1 MLNNSANIINC
12 SIWFQEDLPYPGVD
26 LSKLKPKIGE
36 TYPASIAQFIQDTT
50 FEKNY
55 EIVVATNFE
64 MSDDPKERLFYKYKA
79 GD

>member
-36 TYPASIAQFIQDTT
+36 TYPASIA
-50 FEKNY
+50 
-55 EIVVATNFE
+55 
-64 MSDDPKERLFYKYKA
+64 
-79 GD
+79 